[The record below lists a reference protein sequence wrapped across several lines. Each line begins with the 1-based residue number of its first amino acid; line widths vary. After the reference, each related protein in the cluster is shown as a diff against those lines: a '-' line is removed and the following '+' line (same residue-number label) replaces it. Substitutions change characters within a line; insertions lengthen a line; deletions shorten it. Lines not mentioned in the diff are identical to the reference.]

1 MVQIVENKKISQA
14 IVRDEIWFMTRVD
27 VVAADGTVAIYSQLF
42 YKTYEYLSVNI
53 LIFPIIG
60 VSEIHFC
67 KLITPRPSKRS
78 S

>member
-1 MVQIVENKKISQA
+1 
-14 IVRDEIWFMTRVD
+14 MTRVD
-27 VVAADGTVAIYSQLF
+27 VVAADGTVAIYFQQF
-42 YKTYEYLSVNI
+42 YKMYGVYLSVNI

-60 VSEIHFC
+60 VSEFHFC